1 LRSIKGNGLNEK
13 IREYD
18 IIQQQPHKEE
28 DAENAEVQDARQ
40 DEHHKCEDNGTY
52 HSISDACN
60 HKIRMKKKVTYP
72 SGA

>member
-1 LRSIKGNGLNEK
+1 LRSIKGNGQKEK
-13 IREYD
+13 IREQG

-40 DEHHKCEDNGTY
+40 DEHKCEDNGTY

-60 HKIRMKKKVTYP
+60 HKIRMKKR
-72 SGA
+72 